1 MRRIIFCLFVV
12 LTMMVCI
19 GMVKADDS
27 LRNPSEYVLLK
38 KEKLLEIQACITQA
52 VAYMDQLLTEN
63 VALQAEN
70 DSLKKQLERSK
81 KGLFIGG
88 NVGLPL
94 GGDAIILYQFNKS
107 GVYSQVGYQDG
118 FNINIGYMR
127 KIK

>member
-27 LRNPSEYVLLK
+27 LKNPSEYVLVK
-38 KEKLLEIQACITQA
+38 KEKLLEIQAWINQA
-52 VAYMDQLLTEN
+52 VAHMEQLLEEN

-70 DSLKKQLERSK
+70 DSLQKQLERSK
-81 KGLFIGG
+81 KGLFLGG

-94 GGDAIILYQFNKS
+94 GGDAIIMYQFNKS
-107 GVYSQVGYQDG
+107 GVYSQLGYQDG

>member
-27 LRNPSEYVLLK
+27 LRNPSEYVLVK
-38 KEKLLEIQACITQA
+38 KEMLLEIQAWITQTQA
-52 VAYMDQLLTEN
+52 HMKQLLDEN
-63 VALQAEN
+63 VNLKSEN
-70 DSLKKQLERSK
+70 QNLKQQLEKSK

-88 NVGLPL
+88 NVGLPP
-94 GGDAIILYQFNKS
+94 GGDVIILYQFNKS

>member
-1 MRRIIFCLFVV
+1 
-12 LTMMVCI
+12 MMVCI

-27 LRNPSEYVLLK
+27 LKRTSEYVLVK
-38 KEKLLEIQACITQA
+38 KEKMLKIQAWITQA
-52 VAYMDQLLTEN
+52 VEYMDQLLAEN

-70 DSLKKQLERSK
+70 DSLQKQLERSK
-81 KGLFIGG
+81 KGLFIGA

-94 GGDAIILYQFNKS
+94 GGDAIIMYQFNKS